1 MIITKTRINSLSY
14 LNHLEGGTNLIM
26 VLRDAM
32 RVKEILVK
40 LGFSVELIEGERVLP
55 SMLNPTLRRN
65 AEPYYI
71 KDKTKPKEQ
80 YIQTL
85 LWTRHEWAGRG
96 KTREVTDFV
105 NIPRKRYP
113 RIKQEPYNVELFLKY
128 DEQGQLMLMTD
139 PISYC
144 HDNEKL
150 LINTINIFLT
160 NFKECEILTENFENL
175 VPSKIIKLNWEVLPS
190 GEYPW
195 ERMQDTLRKVS
206 EKSSKTAKKML
217 IDKCKF
223 INSFQPDFRAYG
235 KSGFH
240 GYVIFGFTNKDLY
253 VLESVYPNNATYVF
267 CKNWQELSKL
277 TKAEI
282 LKENLQYVRIIH
294 RDNWQIDIRNLLEGA

>member
-1 MIITKTRINSLSY
+1 
-14 LNHLEGGTNLIM
+14 M

-65 AEPYYI
+65 AEPYCI

-128 DEQGQLMLMTD
+128 DEQGQLLLMTD

-160 NFKECEILTENFENL
+160 NFKEEGADKILDYYRA
-175 VPSKIIKLNWEVLPS
+175 SKGAFLCIQKNKRILHYGYIIKQSL
-190 GEYPW
+190 
-195 ERMQDTLRKVS
+195 
-206 EKSSKTAKKML
+206 
-217 IDKCKF
+217 
-223 INSFQPDFRAYG
+223 
-235 KSGFH
+235 
-240 GYVIFGFTNKDLY
+240 
-253 VLESVYPNNATYVF
+253 
-267 CKNWQELSKL
+267 
-277 TKAEI
+277 
-282 LKENLQYVRIIH
+282 
-294 RDNWQIDIRNLLEGA
+294 